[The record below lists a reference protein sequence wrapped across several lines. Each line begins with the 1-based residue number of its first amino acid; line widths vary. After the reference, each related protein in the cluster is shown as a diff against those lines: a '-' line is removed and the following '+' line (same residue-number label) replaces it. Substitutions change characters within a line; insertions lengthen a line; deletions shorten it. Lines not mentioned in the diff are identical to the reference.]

1 MKIHLCEQKSIAW
14 HNARRGVFTAS
25 EFDAWCIDPCPV
37 SLTVDQIKA
46 LLTEKEIAFKGNAK
60 RDDLLKL
67 LPDADSYRS
76 LTKGARTAIIKNIN
90 SAKEKDAWQVEQ
102 ENREE
107 IQVER
112 NIPVQRGNALEPK
125 AREFYQQHTGRK
137 VYQLGFITHDEGGFG
152 CSPDGLIRQEDRPYA
167 RIQWGLE
174 IKCPMPD
181 KHVEYLLDGT
191 LPDDYRFQVHGSMA
205 VTGVRRWD
213 FLSYCPGEA
222 PLLLTVEWSEFT
234 EQMLT
239 GLRLVV
245 AEKAKMK
252 ARLSQMWKDAFAP
265 NRLTPPPTN

>member
-1 MKIHLCEQKSIAW
+1 MKAHYCDQKSLAW
-14 HNARRGVFTAS
+14 HEARKGVFTSS
-25 EFDAWCIDPCPV
+25 EFDAWCLDPCPV
-37 SLTVDQIKA
+37 SLTVEEIKA
-46 LLTEKEIAFKGNAK
+46 QLAASEISFKGVTK

-67 LPDADSYRS
+67 MPDQDRFRS

-107 IQVER
+107 IQMER

-125 AREFYQQHTGRK
+125 AREFYELKTGRK
-137 VYQLGFITHDEGGFG
+137 VHQIGFITHDDGGFG
-152 CSPDGLIRQEDRPYA
+152 CSPDGLIRQEDRKYA

-181 KHVEYLLDGT
+181 KHLEYLLDGT
-191 LPDDYRFQVHGSMA
+191 LPDEYRFQVHGSMA
-205 VTGVRRWD
+205 VTGLSRWD

-222 PLLLTVEWSEFT
+222 PLLLTVERSEFT
-234 EQMLT
+234 EQILA
-239 GLRLVV
+239 GLRQVV

-252 ARLSQMWKDAFAP
+252 ARLSQMWKEAFKAA
-265 NRLTPPPTN
+265 